1 MPAANARAYSGNSE
15 NSTAVKRAF
24 LHSLLVIFC
33 YTLLFVVYFAPVL
46 FSDYL
51 LAPGDGILYF
61 LPNFYAPRVLWDA
74 SVWGGFPAAGDSQ
87 LMMWY
92 PPALLFSL
100 LSSWNAF
107 LLSAYVLAASF
118 TYAYIFALT
127 RSRLA
132 AAIGGIV
139 YGMSGFFI
147 AHLGH
152 AALIHAAAWLPL
164 LSPLART
171 TRARKRAARRIQ

>member
-1 MPAANARAYSGNSE
+1 MFSANTRESSHPAGERAG
-15 NSTAVKRAF
+15 VKDTI
-24 LHSLLVIFC
+24 LHALGVLVG
-33 YTLLFVVYFAPVL
+33 YTLLFVLFFAPVL

-74 SVWGGFPAAGDSQ
+74 SVWGGFPAVGDSQ

-100 LSSWNAF
+100 VKSWNAF

-118 TYAYIFALT
+118 TYAYLFALT
-127 RSRLA
+127 RSRFA
-132 AAIGGIV
+132 ATLGGIC
-139 YGMSGFFI
+139 YGMSG
-147 AHLGH
+147 
-152 AALIHAAAWLPL
+152 
-164 LSPLART
+164 
-171 TRARKRAARRIQ
+171 